1 MLRFLL
7 TQLSRSVGVFGRTIR
22 AYVSRKTVGVTTKLR
37 RLGNFSQS
45 VSKTATSSV
54 QSVVSAAQ
62 SPTKREDYVEVGR
75 LLISKALII
84 RVLLTL
90 VLFGMFV
97 YFVAW
102 PFILGRFLTARFF
115 VEDTRIET
123 WSGRVIVYAD
133 KKKTVPIYA
142 GRLTKGVLGGIG
154 REYDAK
160 GLLSYEGEFQD
171 GLRSGRGIAYERGM
185 MVYQGEFGEG
195 AYQGSGTL
203 YGKGGVRIYD
213 GQFDKGLYN
222 GSGKL
227 YNDDFLS
234 YEGQF
239 AAGVPEGEGR
249 RYVEKVLFYAGNFHE
264 GLPHGQGVSYYPDG
278 TAFYRGGFA
287 AGIFEGNGT
296 EYNENGSI
304 RYTGSFSEGKYNG
317 NGSLYIADNEHLDAE
332 FQDGVPTGVV
342 RWVRDGHL
350 YYEGE
355 WDADAP
361 SGFGSLYN
369 KAGKQIYQGQFSG
382 GTLDG
387 DWLVS
392 LSPDDLR
399 AAMAQAEPKS
409 VPGGSR
415 GYLIENAALGLRVL
429 CSYRTESQES
439 RILAA
444 YLSRPDDGWAQLL
457 PDASRVTLGGTQA
470 QAEAES
476 VVWREESVS
485 LSPPPGASLSAGRY
499 DARIT
504 LLAGSRAMI
513 LYRNNAASA
522 IIWERVGDDDA
533 SGNGTGTTSGASG
546 NDTGTASGNG
556 TGDAGTASGNGN
568 GDASGGA
575 AAPTE
580 MDTFLA
586 SIDGMDTGA
595 GVTGVSVRPE
605 YGSGSPGEAVAACAT
620 AAEAVELTDAL
631 LAWWEQAE
639 RQAALEENL
648 ARTDAL
654 LSEAETALSMGTVDE
669 KSVAELRDKKAA
681 LSDAVELCKAEK
693 KKAELRTP
701 ADVDMSSLDVPSMSI
716 FFNPGEA
723 DVSRV
728 ALTAA
733 AYAQTTG
740 KDEAEAEAQTKTAL
754 VDLQAA
760 YNGAQAALQQYE
772 EAAKNA
778 QAAAQDYSIGTGS
791 KTAWSDA
798 LSAQSDAKSAVTSAL
813 SSFSR
818 QANALNALTGGW
830 VSRTYDWNA
839 DAFEPLFEAEVL
851 PPVLDV
857 PEEIAASGSG
867 ISTDGGASGSGTS
880 ADGGTSGSGTSADS
894 GTSGSGTSS
903 DGGTSGS
910 GTSTDG
916 GTSGGGTSA
925 DGGTSGSGTSAD
937 SGASGSGT
945 STDGGTSGSGTS
957 ADSGTSGGG
966 TSADSGTSGSGT
978 SADGGASGSGTSADS
993 GTSGSGTSADS
1004 GGTQGDPDADS
1015 SLYGGADLRYTP
1027 DNGITL
1033 EPHTRIGEDGKIYP
1047 VDPEDE
1053 ALELQDGQEAEET
1066 DPEEALKQAGGILIE
1081 ALKALL
1087 GVSNNEED

>member
-62 SPTKREDYVEVGR
+62 RPTKREDYVEVGR

-84 RVLLTL
+84 RVLLAL

-133 KKKTVPIYA
+133 KKKTVPMYA
-142 GRLTKGVLGGIG
+142 GRLTRGVLGGTG

-171 GLRSGRGIAYERGM
+171 GVRSGRGIAYERGM

-203 YGKGGVRIYD
+203 YGKGGTRIYE

-227 YNDDFLS
+227 YSDDFLS

-249 RYVEKVLFYAGNFHE
+249 RYVEKVLFYAGSFHE

-287 AGIFEGNGT
+287 AGIFEGSGT
-296 EYNENGSI
+296 EYSENGSI

-317 NGSLYIADNEHLDAE
+317 NGSLYIADGEHLDAE

-409 VPGGSR
+409 VPGGST
-415 GYLIENAALGLRVL
+415 GFLIENAALGLRVL

-439 RILAA
+439 RVLAA
-444 YLSRPDDGWAQLL
+444 YLSRPDDGWARLL
-457 PDASRVTLGGTQA
+457 PDASRVTLGNAQA
-470 QAEAES
+470 QTEAEAES

-522 IIWERVGDDDA
+522 IIWERVGDDASGSGTGTA
-533 SGNGTGTTSGASG
+533 SGNGA
-546 NDTGTASGNG
+546 GNG
-556 TGDAGTASGNGN
+556 TGDAGTASGNTTGDAGTASGN
-568 GDASGGA
+568 GAGDAGTASGNGAGEASGGGA
-575 AAPTE
+575 AQTE
-580 MDTFLA
+580 MDMFLA
-586 SIDGMDTGA
+586 SIDEMDTGA

-605 YGSGSPGEAVAACAT
+605 YGSGSPGDAVAACAT

-631 LAWWEQAE
+631 FAWWEQAE
-639 RQAALEENL
+639 RQAAFEENL

-654 LSEAETALSMGTVDE
+654 LSEAETALSMGTGDE
-669 KSVAELRDKKAA
+669 NSVAALRDKKAA

-701 ADVDMSSLDVPSMSI
+701 AGVDMSSLDVPSMSV

-791 KTAWSDA
+791 KAAWSDA

-813 SSFSR
+813 STFSR

-857 PEEIAASGSG
+857 PAG
-867 ISTDGGASGSGTS
+867 IDTGTNGGA
-880 ADGGTSGSGTSADS
+880 
-894 GTSGSGTSS
+894 
-903 DGGTSGS
+903 
-910 GTSTDG
+910 
-916 GTSGGGTSA
+916 SGGGTS
-925 DGGTSGSGTSAD
+925 TGSG
-937 SGASGSGT
+937 GA
-945 STDGGTSGSGTS
+945 
-957 ADSGTSGGG
+957 SGGG
-966 TSADSGTSGSGT
+966 TSTDS
-978 SADGGASGSGTSADS
+978 GGASGGGAST
-993 GTSGSGTSADS
+993 DS
-1004 GGTQGDPDADS
+1004 GGASGGGASTDSGGAEKDPDADS

-1053 ALELQDGQEAEET
+1053 EWQLQDGQEEQEAEP
-1066 DPEEALKQAGGILIE
+1066 DPEETLKQAGEVLVE
-1081 ALKALL
+1081 ALKALF
-1087 GVSNNEED
+1087 GFSGEEEG